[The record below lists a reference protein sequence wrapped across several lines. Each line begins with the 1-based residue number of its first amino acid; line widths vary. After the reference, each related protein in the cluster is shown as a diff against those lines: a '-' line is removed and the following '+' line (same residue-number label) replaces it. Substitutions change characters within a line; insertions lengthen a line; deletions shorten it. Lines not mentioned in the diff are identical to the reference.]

1 MNTQRK
7 RLEIDDAKSLALAA
21 VGKLGYQGDEATK
34 IVHHLLDAALC
45 GYEYAGL
52 PKILDAAAH
61 PQRGKARYPIR
72 VVSQTALSI
81 VIDGGNHIGMLA
93 LDLATRQAIELAS
106 GLGVAVLG
114 LHNSWMT
121 GRSAYF
127 LEQVAR
133 AGFVG
138 LLTVSTT
145 GLVAPSAGIKPV
157 LGTNPIAWC
166 LPATPDPAIVD
177 VSTSAIAWA
186 DLALHAL
193 RNEPIA
199 DGLAID
205 AQGLPTNDPQ
215 AARSGAI
222 LPFGGTKGYALSF
235 AVQMLG
241 LLASANM
248 PEQAHQ
254 GGVFMFLMKPD
265 LLVPAQALQS
275 ELDRLMLQVKD
286 SGEQGGSNVRI
297 PGERAF
303 QERRTGLQ
311 RGWIEIDRSVYDRL
325 LALR

>member
-1 MNTQRK
+1 VNTQRK

-21 VGKLGYQGDEATK
+21 VGKLGYQGDEGTK

-205 AQGLPTNDPQ
+205 AQGLPTNDAQ

-241 LLASANM
+241 RRVHVPDETRPAGARAGAPERARSAHAAGQRLWRARGLERADPGRTCLSRTPNGF
-248 PEQAHQ
+248 A
-254 GGVFMFLMKPD
+254 KR
-265 LLVPAQALQS
+265 
-275 ELDRLMLQVKD
+275 LDRD
-286 SGEQGGSNVRI
+286 
-297 PGERAF
+297 
-303 QERRTGLQ
+303 
-311 RGWIEIDRSVYDRL
+311 
-325 LALR
+325 